1 MTDRVYCMKLNVT
14 SAIKF
19 SLSLVAAMMV
29 YGTDYDN
36 DVRFVIPCS
45 IVSLLLMVAGLY
57 YSDFGLS
64 CGNYIISK
72 RSYYKKKKKKPVAV
86 QSSPGCFS
94 TNAELSQL
102 PSEYIVICNYHKQ
115 TLKMDNL
122 VIGPSGIYVI
132 DSNNIH
138 GAIDKVLSV
147 LMLNENLSM
156 DGCVQSLKEKAMV
169 VRGLVTAHTPLV
181 KALKPVLCFTDA
193 RVNLMANE
201 QADGVLVVSLKNL
214 PANIVKAPLLLEPSD
229 IRTASALIMN
239 GAEYASC
246 RTGEQASG

>member
-1 MTDRVYCMKLNVT
+1 MKMNVT
-14 SAIKF
+14 SAIKL
-19 SLSLVAAMMV
+19 SLSIVAAMMV

-36 DVRFVIPCS
+36 YVRFVIPCGIMAILL
-45 IVSLLLMVAGLY
+45 IVTGLY

-86 QSSPGCFS
+86 QSTPGCFN
-94 TNAELSQL
+94 TNAELSKL
-102 PSEYIVICNYHKQ
+102 PPEYIVICNYHKQ

-132 DSNNIH
+132 DSNNIN

-156 DGCVQSLKEKAMV
+156 DGSVQSLKEKMKV
-169 VRGLVTAHTPLV
+169 VSGLVTSHTPLV

-214 PANIVKAPLLLEPSD
+214 LANITKAPVLLESSD
-229 IRTASALIMN
+229 IRSASALIMN

-246 RTGEQASG
+246 RTSGQASG